1 MEVGLKA
8 GMGQR
13 PVREPAIHG
22 IDDGAGCNLYGLTRR
37 EDLFQVEFKG
47 NTKGASVDHNTERER
62 REGPLL
68 LHSQPV

>member
-8 GMGQR
+8 GMDRR
-13 PVREPAIHG
+13 PVREPVIHG
-22 IDDGAGCNLYGLTRR
+22 IDDGADRNLYSLTRR

-47 NTKGASVDHNTERER
+47 NTKDASVDHNTERER

-68 LHSQPV
+68 LHSQTV